1 MLTPLA
7 LLLGPHG
14 NCNFKNKRFIQLISP
29 SLWFDICKFF
39 PEACPIVLNQGLI
52 TPCVECENEMSRKMS
67 TASDLF
73 AWALNAPRT
82 FLVEAANV
90 QTDTKFNEF
99 HVVYQKDIEA
109 VDEIV
114 DLILKA
120 KKRGSESLATGAKLK
135 SHIVNILYRNM
146 NIESEDLPT
155 NVRKQLSFSCEKHLL
170 PVASLESLSDLM
182 KSIPIEVRLVS
193 TGHYNAIHASLLEL
207 ETILFGDDVIPEPF
221 LAFNPIIVVQGPSN
235 GINPNFHSLND
246 LVSSIL
252 ENNVTASWKLASC
265 NDKCCYDEYLS
276 KIASMAM
283 TDSTKSS
290 STKKSNKPN
299 DNSHDIF
306 IVDDDSVMENSN
318 ALLID
323 VHEFD
328 GSIGTDR
335 CLSAIEME
343 LCNSEI
349 NGSVRRSRRKHDRS
363 KKVFSFYE
371 SKKSNLAQMRLRVY
385 EKSENKNISS
395 HQLSVF
401 GFTDDS
407 KGIYIELP
415 SEWNERSLDSIL
427 SSLPVNLITGSKLQL
442 ILNSRSSVD
451 QSELGV
457 EDNEECDD
465 SMFDM
470 LLQLATGD
478 ESPQAMKRG
487 KRRRQERGFS
497 GTFLQSSFSIPSVC
511 ESKQNGLV
519 DQSAQEKS
527 SQDVKE
533 NEQSELIDLTSLS
546 QDENEDKDDAL
557 VVVSPVTPQNDNQKI
572 AEDISSRIS
581 GVDFA
586 STYTSLYDCSID
598 TLKTLCPLHQTEGG
612 NIDIPPV
619 PNWNGDID
627 KEMMKMIHD
636 VENLSS
642 STPMKEGDGNN
653 SYFYFRHDRIL
664 RNFYRNFVDEKVHNS
679 SKTSLSMSR
688 REMDIILF
696 YIFQE
701 KTAED
706 CRECL
711 IPYRTK
717 NSLRLAFRE
726 VKQQRFDEKTYA
738 IYNEHV
744 NHYVKELETKERTIQ
759 LIDSVASDGS

>member
-1 MLTPLA
+1 
-7 LLLGPHG
+7 
-14 NCNFKNKRFIQLISP
+14 
-29 SLWFDICKFF
+29 
-39 PEACPIVLNQGLI
+39 
-52 TPCVECENEMSRKMS
+52 MS

-73 AWALNAPRT
+73 AWAINAPKT
-82 FLVEAANV
+82 FLLEPDHV
-90 QTDTKFNEF
+90 QTDTRLNEF

-114 DLILKA
+114 DLILKT

-135 SHIVNILYRNM
+135 SNIVNILYRNM
-146 NIESEDLPT
+146 NIESEDLRM

-170 PVASLESLSDLM
+170 PVTSLESLSDLM
-182 KSIPIEVRLVS
+182 KSIPIEVRLIS

-207 ETILFGDDVIPEPF
+207 ETVLFGDDVIPEPF
-221 LAFNPIIVVQGPSN
+221 SAFNPIIVVQGPSN
-235 GINPNFHSLND
+235 GVNPNFHSLND
-246 LVSSIL
+246 LVSSIS
-252 ENNVTASWKLASC
+252 ETNVAASWKLASC

-276 KIASMAM
+276 KIASMTM
-283 TDSTKSS
+283 TDSKKSR

-306 IVDDDSVMENSN
+306 IVDDDTVMENSN

-349 NGSVRRSRRKHDRS
+349 NGSVRRSRRKNDRS

-371 SKKSNLAQMRLRVY
+371 SKRSNLAQMRLRVY

-415 SEWNERSLDSIL
+415 SDWNERSLDSIL
-427 SSLPVNLITGSKLQL
+427 SSLPVNLITGSKMQL
-442 ILNSRSSVD
+442 ILNSRSCRD
-451 QSELGV
+451 QSELGI
-457 EDNEECDD
+457 EENEECDD

-478 ESPQAMKRG
+478 ESPQATKRG
-487 KRRRQERGFS
+487 KRRREERGFS
-497 GTFLQSSFSIPSVC
+497 GTFLQSSFIIPSIC

-519 DQSAQEKS
+519 EQSTQEKS
-527 SQDVKE
+527 SQDIKE
-533 NEQSELIDLTSLS
+533 NEQRELIDLTSLS
-546 QDENEDKDDAL
+546 QDENEDKEGAL
-557 VVVSPVTPQNDNQKI
+557 IVVQNGNKKLS
-572 AEDISSRIS
+572 EDISSSFS

-598 TLKTLCPLHQTEGG
+598 TLKTLCPLEQTEGG

-619 PNWNGDID
+619 PSWNGDID
-627 KEMMKMIHD
+627 KETMKMIHD
-636 VENLSS
+636 VENLRS
-642 STPMKEGDGNN
+642 STPMEEGDGNN
-653 SYFYFRHDRIL
+653 SYFYFRHDRML
-664 RNFYRNFVDEKVHNS
+664 RNFYRNFVDEKVHDL

-696 YIFQE
+696 YIFQK

-706 CRECL
+706 CREYL

-726 VKQQRFDEKTYA
+726 VKQQRFDDKIYA
-738 IYNEHV
+738 VYNEHI

-759 LIDSVASDGS
+759 LIDSVASHGS